1 LLRGKDVQEIE
12 ELRRQG
18 LSVKAISSLLGMDRK
33 TVRKYLRAP
42 TTPRYGPRVPRV
54 SLLSPFEDYIG
65 ERLKAGVWNARVLLG
80 ELEAR
85 GYHGKYTILTDYLR
99 PLRREARGV
108 AVRRYET
115 APGDQAQV
123 DWGILGDIVLANDQR
138 LTLSG
143 FVMTLGCSRAMFFDV
158 ATDQRVETLLAM
170 HERAFIALGGVPKHV
185 LYDNMKTVVLGS
197 DGRGETVWNPSF
209 LDFARTWGF
218 DPRLCR
224 PYRPQTKG
232 KHQSSGCILPN
243 GKVES
248 GVGYVR
254 KNFLCGREADGLEDL
269 RRQAAA
275 WCAQVANVRI
285 HGTTHRSVMEA
296 WQEEK
301 PHLQPLL
308 NGGASFVYVP
318 KELRRVTTDAFVHF
332 GASRYSVPWPLAGKE
347 VTVSARA
354 GLVEIWRNG
363 ELVAVHEMAGAS
375 HRSLVRKEHHE
386 GIPLGAGGGTSKPRI
401 HVIESGPIVQ
411 VRSLGE
417 YEALADDGNQVS
429 PPRLAECY
437 AFGASS
443 TRGGAQ

>member
-1 LLRGKDVQEIE
+1 MLRGKDVQEIE

-33 TVRKYLRAP
+33 TVRKYLREP
-42 TTPRYGPRVPRV
+42 TTPRYGPRAPRG
-54 SLLSPFEDYIG
+54 SLLEPFEAYLG
-65 ERLKAGVWNARVLLG
+65 ERLKTGVWNARVLLG

-85 GYHGKYTILTDYLR
+85 GYRGKYTILTDYLR
-99 PLRREARGV
+99 PLRCEARGV

-123 DWGILGDIVLANDQR
+123 DWGNLGDIVLVDGQR
-138 LTLSG
+138 LTLSA
-143 FVMTLGCSRAMFFDV
+143 FVMTLGCSRAMFLDI
-158 ATDQRVETLLAM
+158 ATDQTVETLLAM
-170 HERAFIALGGVPKHV
+170 HERAFIALGGVPKHI

-232 KHQSSGCILPN
+232 K
-243 GKVES
+243 VES

-254 KNFLCGREADGLEDL
+254 KNFLCGREADDLEDL

-301 PHLQPLL
+301 PHLQPLP

-318 KELRRVTTDAFVHF
+318 KELRRVTMDAFVHF

-347 VTVSARA
+347 VTVSTRA
-354 GLVEIWRNG
+354 GLVEIRRNG
-363 ELVAVHEMAGAS
+363 ELVAAHEMAGGS
-375 HRSLVRKEHHE
+375 HRSVVRQEHHE
-386 GIPLGAGGGTSKPRI
+386 GIPLGAGGGKSKPRI
-401 HVIESGPIVQ
+401 HIVEGGPIVQ

-417 YEALADDGNQVS
+417 YEALADDGSQAS
-429 PPRLAECY
+429 PARLAEGY
-437 AFGASS
+437 AFGASL